1 MLNLTH
7 HQVQIFS
14 DFKRILTMKTF
25 LALITRDEFAAL
37 YKFGSI
43 NLSTKI
49 IREVNETINLNHIA
63 YDLLKSSVCRI
74 EYPQEYIYVLMQKTE
89 QDEIVRVADIVALIP
104 LTEQAKD
111 SYVEL
116 FDKAICFQHPIF
128 APEFEKYYADIYLRE
143 DRINGIRALRHICD
157 LSVDKLDEQLISQI
171 LDGVILRQK
180 GTKYFNI
187 PWEERKP
194 FSMLIAYDRYQ
205 EYSKHAIGYFYDVVD
220 MYYYLKSPDNIGD
233 RDESVIGQE
242 VMEILENRTGKIEG
256 ICNDIENDPSGKGKK
271 VCEKIAG
278 IFDGFYLPVL
288 YLSFKDKIREKNEID
303 AEIID
308 NLKKYRKEER
318 VYDKITYLL
327 GGFFGY
333 EKIYEQY
340 YKSLNLKIFDGNFDI
355 NSFMDPS
362 ATSTDTKGY
371 HHNGDV
377 EKSVEDEGIL
387 TAPEESFKERI
398 MELVKRVTPTESTHR
413 KVNEFLSKDAS
424 YELLKEY
431 LNSSAESD
439 SSKLVSDGCPLTNKQ
454 LSRLWKE
461 YKKKYC
467 LYSMFGWEE

>member
-1 MLNLTH
+1 
-7 HQVQIFS
+7 
-14 DFKRILTMKTF
+14 MKTF

-49 IREVNETINLNHIA
+49 FREVNEAINLNHIA

-74 EYPQEYIYVLMQKTE
+74 EYPQEYIYALMQKKTE
-89 QDEIVRVADIVALIP
+89 QDEIVRVSDIVALIP

-128 APEFEKYYADIYLRE
+128 APEFEKYYADIYLLE
-143 DRINGIRALRHICD
+143 DRINGIKALRHICN

-205 EYSKHAIGYFYDVVD
+205 EYSKQGIGYFYDVVD
-220 MYYYLKSPDNIGD
+220 MCYYLTGSNYIGD

-242 VMEILENRTGKIEG
+242 VVEILENRTGKIEG
-256 ICNDIENDPSGKGKK
+256 ICKDIENDPSGKGKK
-271 VCEKIAG
+271 VCDKIAE

-303 AEIID
+303 AEIIE

-340 YKSLNLKIFDGNFDI
+340 YKFRNLKIFDGNFDI
-355 NSFMDPS
+355 NSFMAPS

-371 HHNGDV
+371 HYNDNI
-377 EKSVEDEGIL
+377 EKSVENEGVV
-387 TAPEESFKERI
+387 TEPQSQTDESFKERI
-398 MELVKRVTPTESTHR
+398 MELVKGVTPTTSKHC
-413 KVNEFLSKDAS
+413 KFNEFLSKDAN

-439 SSKLVSDGCPLTNKQ
+439 SSKLVSDGCPLTKKQ
-454 LSRLWKE
+454 LSQLWKK
-461 YKKKYC
+461 YKKYDPY
-467 LYSMFGWEE
+467 LLFGREE